1 MSQPLSLLSSA
12 SLNRISTSV
21 PRLEAAISKSPSKC
35 IDMDNHLTI
44 AEPQT
49 DFDATLDIDIELETP
64 QPSRSYNSPLPTP
77 KQAVSSKTSPSK
89 SFVIHEDFDEAQ
101 SPRSQNQITDNADA
115 DSFTDAGTTGGDPSL
130 NSEAKRLAGNDETKE
145 KEGLATENTIT
156 LDTPGPTPLAMRV
169 RHLHEEAD
177 DDDVRSNVSDDT
189 CFSAF
194 SAVPNAD
201 MTLFAALG
209 NQTPT
214 ARMRSPSKFGA
225 IDEVCTTR

>member
-1 MSQPLSLLSSA
+1 
-12 SLNRISTSV
+12 
-21 PRLEAAISKSPSKC
+21 
-35 IDMDNHLTI
+35 MDNHLTV

-64 QPSRSYNSPLPTP
+64 QPSRSYTSPLPTP

-89 SFVIHEDFDEAQ
+89 SFIIHEDLDEAQ
-101 SPRSQNQITDNADA
+101 SPRGQDQTRDNADPAA
-115 DSFTDAGTTGGDPSL
+115 DARTTKGNPEL
-130 NSEAKRLAGNDETKE
+130 NSEAGRLAGNDETKE
-145 KEGLATENTIT
+145 KEDLATDNTIT

-177 DDDVRSNVSDDT
+177 DDDMRSNVSDDT

-214 ARMRSPSKFGA
+214 ARMRSPSKYGA
-225 IDEVCTTR
+225 IDEVCKTS